1 MKEISQIQLDLVAL
15 EPSLFVLGGTLVLA
29 LALALLLLLSGRILW
44 VVLVRRVCR
53 RRSNRRPA
61 SKTMIPI
68 PILLSHGVRVFMTT
82 DDDGR
87 SVVDFP

>member
-1 MKEISQIQLDLVAL
+1 MAL
-15 EPSLFVLGGTLVLA
+15 EPSLFVLGGTLVLV
-29 LALALLLLLSGRILW
+29 LALALLLLSGRILW

-82 DDDGR
+82 DDDG